1 MRDFLQDTEGDLDV
15 STGDIVMV
23 DASLQ
28 HQRDILLTRP
38 GALKHSPA
46 RGVGV
51 EDYFNDDSAEDLLRK
66 TRQELIK
73 DGVKVLS
80 ISKTDGKIEV
90 KGYYEADYNS

>member
-1 MRDFLQDTEGDLDV
+1 MRDFLQDTNGDLDV
-15 STGDIVMV
+15 STGDIVMC

-28 HQRDILLTRP
+28 HQRDVLLTRP
-38 GALKHSPA
+38 GALKHVPA
-46 RGVGV
+46 RGVGI

-80 ISKTDGKIEV
+80 ISNNSGKIEV
-90 KGYYEADYNS
+90 IGYYEADYNS